1 MNKKS
6 DEIKSQEGIDPL
18 PVMGIFIL
26 IFGLAVISAIFFTDT
41 FKGKITNLIAGLTF
55 LCCAGIAFLM
65 ARKNKRKNKV

>member
-6 DEIKSQEGIDPL
+6 DEIKCQKRIDPL
-18 PVMGIFIL
+18 PAMGIFIL
-26 IFGLAVISAIFFTDT
+26 ILGLAVISAIFFTDT
-41 FKGKITNLIAGLTF
+41 FKGKITNLIAGLTL